1 MREHITVSLR
11 CVCTCE
17 EVTSLGAAPRYDFSA
32 MGGGPDGDLT
42 MKTAIKLALLAVAG
56 TALLAAPASA
66 AQPHRRPTAHSLQYS
81 PAPGVFQ
88 NDTVI
93 EGGQYLGRD
102 PDPNVRGQLLKD
114 DSEYEGNSY

>member
-1 MREHITVSLR
+1 
-11 CVCTCE
+11 
-17 EVTSLGAAPRYDFSA
+17 
-32 MGGGPDGDLT
+32 
-42 MKTAIKLALLAVAG
+42 MKTTIKLALLAVAG
-56 TALLAAPASA
+56 TTLLAAPASA
-66 AQPHRRPTAHSLQYS
+66 AQPHRRPAAHALHYS